1 MSNSEKRYP
10 KHACQFCGSEIK
22 LVETVID
29 DEFVWDKKKHRYVP
43 NGFRDQ
49 FEHTGT
55 ETCSSCKCDWT
66 GMREMITIS

>member
-1 MSNSEKRYP
+1 MNTSEKRYP

-29 DEFVWDKKKHRYVP
+29 DEFIWDEEQKKYVP
-43 NGFRDQ
+43 NGFSDQ

-55 ETCSSCKCDWT
+55 EICSSCKREWT
-66 GMREMITIS
+66 GIREAV